1 MNKEHFKI
9 SSALKNLI
17 GHELIT
23 DEYIAVFELVKN
35 AYDAHAKKVEIVFE
49 NLYSK
54 ARKSRIIIKD
64 NGKGMDYDDLRNKWL
79 FVAYSA
85 KVSGEEDLL
94 KEGKESYRD
103 KIHSKRIFAGA
114 KGVGRFSCDRLGK
127 KLNMITIKDEENS
140 KVENLVV
147 NWELFEKDQEDEFI
161 EIDVTHNTLESN
173 PHKAVKHGT
182 ILEISEL
189 RDSNWDRDKLLKL
202 KFSLEKLISP
212 IEIQGVENFS
222 IKLIVSEEQLNDKEK
237 KNNREKIN
245 GEIKNFL
252 FEDLAIKTTSI
263 ETEIIDN
270 GQTII
275 TTLNDRG
282 RLIYRLKEK
291 NAYILKSNIRIIL
304 FQLNF
309 AAKLNFHKQMGM
321 RSVEYGS
328 VFMYK
333 NSFRIYPFGEENE
346 DLLGIDRRK
355 QQGFNRFLGTRDLIG
370 RIEIND
376 PQNTD
381 NLKETTSR
389 DGGLIKNKNS
399 ETLTTFFYD
408 KALKRL
414 EKYVVDFIKW
424 GDPIKDKDTKEEL
437 RGPIEPE
444 EIKKEIIYY
453 ITDIGKDKKVIDL
466 YYDKNFLDSLIDR
479 EEENLPTNIKKLAI
493 LAEKTN
499 DPQLQKRVR
508 KVEKQFQE
516 IQSAFEEQKIELNSE
531 KDEKEKIK
539 KEVEQSISENLFLRS
554 ITGTEIKEVASLQHH
569 IGRGASK
576 IERNIRLLKES
587 IEQNVEKELL
597 YDFIEKISMEV
608 KKISTLSNF
617 ITKANFNTT
626 ATTVK
631 DKDLIEFITEYVENV
646 YKNYEHLK
654 INNKLLRFKINNNSQ
669 AHFKRDFRPLE
680 IIIVLDNLIDNSEK
694 NGAKSFQIEYQLIS
708 KDKLEIIYTDDGIG
722 IKEEIKDKIFDF
734 GFTTTSGSGLGLFHV
749 KQIIERMNGKIKVNT
764 KVNKGLKFI
773 IEVQR

>member
-17 GHELIT
+17 GRELIT

-35 AYDAHAKKVEIVFE
+35 AYDAHAKKVEIIFE
-49 NLYSK
+49 DLYSNNN
-54 ARKSRIIIKD
+54 KSRIIIKD
-64 NGKGMDYDDLRNKWL
+64 DGKGMNYDDLLNKWL

-94 KEGKESYRD
+94 KDGKESYRD

-114 KGVGRFSCDRLGK
+114 KGVGRFSCDRLGT
-127 KLNMITIKDEENS
+127 KLNLITIKDEENS
-140 KVENLVV
+140 KIENLVV

-161 EIDVTHNTLESN
+161 EIDVTHDTLENN
-173 PHKAVKHGT
+173 PYKAIKHGT
-182 ILEISEL
+182 ILEISGL
-189 RDSNWDRDKLLKL
+189 RDTNWDRDKLLKL

-212 IEIQGVENFS
+212 SEFQEKDKFS
-222 IKLIVSEEQLNDKEK
+222 IKVIVLE
-237 KNNREKIN
+237 EKIN
-245 GEIKNFL
+245 DNEEIDKRKKVNGEINNFL
-252 FEDLAIKTTSI
+252 FEDLAIKTTFIS
-263 ETEIIDN
+263 TEIIEE
-270 GQTII
+270 GKII
-275 TTLNDRG
+275 FTTLSDRG
-282 RLIYRLKEK
+282 RLIYQLKEK
-291 NAYILKSNIRIIL
+291 NSYPLHSNIKIVL

-309 AAKLNFHKQMGM
+309 TAKLNFHKQMGM
-321 RSVEYGS
+321 RSVDYGS

-333 NSFRIYPFGEENE
+333 NGFRIYPFGEENE

-355 QQGFNRFLGTRDLIG
+355 QQGYNRNLGTRDLIG

-376 PQNTD
+376 PQNID

-399 ETLTTFFYD
+399 EVLTRFFYD

-414 EKYVVDFIKW
+414 ENYVVDLIKW
-424 GDPIKDKDTKEEL
+424 GDPIKDKITKEEL

-466 YYDKNFLDSLIDR
+466 YYDKDFLDSLIDR

-587 IEQNVEKELL
+587 IEQNEAKELL
-597 YDFIEKISMEV
+597 FDFIEKISMEV

-631 DKDLIEFITEYVENV
+631 DKDLVEFITEYIENV

-654 INNKLLRFKINNNSQ
+654 INNKLLRSRVNNNSQ
-669 AHFKRDFRPLE
+669 VQFKRDFRPLE

-694 NGAKSFQIEYQLIS
+694 NGARSFQIEYQLIS

-722 IKEEIKDKIFDF
+722 VKQEIKDKIFDF

-749 KQIIERMNGKIKVNT
+749 KQIIERMNGKIKVNI
-764 KVNKGLKFI
+764 KVNKGVKFI